1 MFEQNDTCV
10 MSNSKLIMLE
20 YILKKNQDIYYVFF
34 LPDVITKF
42 YSVLIRD
49 WIAIAPKMVVKL
61 RDKFELEFFWP
72 TAAK

>member
-34 LPDVITKF
+34 LPDVITKSYF
-42 YSVLIRD
+42 EITED
-49 WIAIAPKMVVKL
+49 WIAYSQNGGKCKRYI
-61 RDKFELEFFWP
+61 RGD
-72 TAAK
+72 